1 MKNTVNF
8 LVLLLLSSSVMAQ
21 QTRQS
26 NLYGFNK
33 FGMNP
38 AYAGYSGC
46 TEVNF
51 SHLNQWVKVD
61 GAPNTNFL
69 SANTQL
75 GKFGVGGNVLHDRA
89 GMMTQLAASAAA
101 SYGIT
106 IASEHQLR
114 LGLSAGYFQVRVD
127 PTGAIMVDG
136 FDPIVTEGNQAA
148 GALNTGAGILYAFKG
163 LELSFGTQQMIETR
177 SQLAYPGLDGYGLKR
192 HLFGYGSYNVILNR
206 QFTLTP
212 SLMYKGINTVSQFDI
227 NADLNY
233 NDFIYGGLGFRTGV
247 GIIGRI
253 GVNVRKFFFLSYA
266 YEVPMQGMASYGAGS
281 HEIGLGLKFCKKQQ
295 QPPIDDVVD
304 DVVNVEPK
312 VDTVTIIE
320 HVVDTFIVER
330 VDTVYMNGPEP
341 TDDDVNE
348 AIIQVAETLE
358 FEFDKAIIKRESY
371 GDLEALT
378 NLLLI
383 RDDLVIKM
391 EGHTDNQGTEEYNM
405 KLSKDRV
412 EAVKQFLVANG
423 VEAERIKT
431 SYFGETKPI
440 ADNGTREG
448 RATNRRV
455 AMEIEK

>member
-1 MKNTVNF
+1 MKNTISLLV
-8 LVLLLLSSSVMAQ
+8 LVLLSSISLAQ

-26 NLYGFNK
+26 NLYLFNK

-51 SHLNQWVKVD
+51 SHLNQWVNVE
-61 GAPNTNFL
+61 GAPSTNFL
-69 SANTQL
+69 GANSQI

-89 GMMTQLAASAAA
+89 GMLTQLAISGAG

-106 IASEHQLR
+106 IANEHQLR

-127 PTGAIMVDG
+127 PEGAIMVDG
-136 FDPIVTEGNQAA
+136 SDPIVTQGNQSA
-148 GALNTGAGILYAFKG
+148 GTLNTGAGILYAFKG

-177 SQLAYPGLDGYGLKR
+177 SDLAYLDGYGLKR

-212 SLMYKGINTVSQFDI
+212 SLMYKGINSVSQFDI

-247 GIIGRI
+247 GIVGRL
-253 GVNVRKFFFLSYA
+253 GVNIRKFFFLSYA
-266 YEVPMQGMASYGAGS
+266 YEVPMKGMASYGAGS

-295 QPPIDDVVD
+295 EPPGDIVD
-304 DVVNVEPK
+304 DVVNVEPRI
-312 VDTVTIIE
+312 DTVTIVE
-320 HVVDTFIVER
+320 HIIDTFIVQR
-330 VDTVYMNGPEP
+330 VDTVYMDKPS
-341 TDDDVNE
+341 DDDVNE
-348 AIIQVAETLE
+348 VLVQVAETLE

-391 EGHTDNQGTEEYNM
+391 EGHTDNHGTEEYNM

-423 VEAERIKT
+423 VDPERVKT
-431 SYFGETKPI
+431 SYFGETRPI
-440 ADNGTREG
+440 ADNKTREG
-448 RATNRRV
+448 RARNRRV